1 MAISWLLSV
10 GGSAA
15 AGAATTALLTWGLRR
30 VAPRVG
36 LVDRPTQTRSMHCQA
51 VPTGGGLAIAG
62 GIGMAFAGL
71 FVLEGLP
78 APLQTVAFWLGGG
91 VVMGV
96 GLWDDAYDLDPK
108 TKVGAQLVAAY
119 LLLHAG
125 TSLSLPGLEVG
136 GGLERPLY
144 VVPLSL
150 LWVVGVTNAVN
161 LIDGL
166 DGLAAGVAGIAALS
180 CAALFGLRGDVVL
193 MGVGLALVGAIAG
206 FLPFN
211 ARPASIFMGDAG
223 SLLLGYVLA
232 AYTLQAPLHAD
243 LGLALLLPPL
253 LLGVPVLDALVAIVR
268 RGRAGRSLFAPDR
281 SHIHHR
287 LVERGSARQAVWVLY
302 GVAGAFGGAAGLV
315 GLLPTAGGYVLLL
328 LVAGAALGWVG
339 RLGAFAAGAPS
350 HAATASGTDTAL
362 GRAAAPEEP
371 TETASEAG
379 APLASSGDGH
389 EASLTASPVPHG
401 RSDSSLHCLS
411 VVGAR
416 PNFMKVAPLHRALQ
430 QHDGFRSTIVHTGQH
445 YDDQMSDVF
454 FRQLGLPAPDLH
466 LGVGSGSHA
475 AQTARV
481 MEAFEQVVQAEA
493 PDLVVVV
500 GDVNSTLAGAL
511 VAAKLQVEVAHVEAG
526 LRSGDR
532 RMPEEVNRLLTDR
545 LADYLFVTEQSGV
558 AHLQAEGVPEEKV
571 FLVGNLMID
580 ALVQCREAA
589 ARRTPAEDLGV
600 VGHPYVL
607 MTMHRPGNVDH
618 ERGARRLLETIEGIA
633 AERPVVFP
641 MHPRTRARFETF
653 GLMKTLTS
661 LRAVYV
667 LEPQGYLEFLRL
679 MEEARVVVTD
689 SGGIQEET
697 TFLGVPCLTL
707 RENTERPVTIEQ
719 GTNELVPLVPSRVVE
734 RVRDVAEAPPEGPGN
749 CPPLWDGQAAGR
761 IVQVLEAQLMPRG
774 APAASPPS
782 SSAEATTA

>member
-1 MAISWLLSV
+1 
-10 GGSAA
+10 
-15 AGAATTALLTWGLRR
+15 
-30 VAPRVG
+30 
-36 LVDRPTQTRSMHCQA
+36 MHCRA

-62 GIGMAFAGL
+62 GMGVAFAGL
-71 FVLEGLP
+71 FALEGLP
-78 APLQTVAFWLGGG
+78 APLQTVAFWLGGL
-91 VVMGV
+91 VVMGG

-119 LLLHAG
+119 LLLHTG
-125 TSLSLPGLEVG
+125 TSLSLPGLEAG

-150 LWVVGVTNAVN
+150 LWVVGVTNAIN

-180 CAALFGLRGDVVL
+180 CAVLFGIRGDVVL
-193 MGVGLALVGAIAG
+193 MGVGLGLAGAIAG

-211 ARPASIFMGDAG
+211 VRPASIFMGDAG
-223 SLLLGYVLA
+223 SLFLGYVLA

-243 LGLALLLPPL
+243 VGLALLLPPL
-253 LLGVPVLDALVAIVR
+253 LLGVPVLDTLVAMVR

-287 LVERGSARQAVWVLY
+287 LVERGSDWQAVWVLY

-315 GLLPTAGGYVLLL
+315 GLLPASGGYVLLL
-328 LVAGAALGWVG
+328 LVAGAALGWAG
-339 RLGAFAAGAPS
+339 RLGAFAVAPS
-350 HAATASGTDTAL
+350 HTAV
-362 GRAAAPEEP
+362 APGHGV
-371 TETASEAG
+371 ASEGSTEA
-379 APLASSGDGH
+379 ASPLVSSGDGH
-389 EASLTASPVPHG
+389 GASLTAPPVPHG
-401 RSDSSLHCLS
+401 KGGPLLNCLS

-430 QHDGFRSTIVHTGQH
+430 QHGGFRSTIVHTGQH
-445 YDDQMSDVF
+445 YDEQMSDVF
-454 FRQLGLPAPDLH
+454 FRQLGLPTPDLH

-493 PDLVVVV
+493 PDLVLVV

-511 VAAKLQVEVAHVEAG
+511 VAAKLQVDVAHVEAG

-532 RMPEEVNRLLTDR
+532 RMPEEINRLLTDR

-558 AHLQAEGVPEEKV
+558 EHLRAEGVPEEKV
-571 FLVGNLMID
+571 FFVGNLMID

-600 VGHPYVL
+600 AGHPYVL

-618 ERGARRLLETIEGIA
+618 ERGARRLLETIAGIA

-641 MHPRTRARFETF
+641 MHPRTRARFEAF
-653 GLMKTLTS
+653 GLMKS
-661 LRAVYV
+661 LDALGAVHV

-679 MEEARVVVTD
+679 MEEACVVVTD

-719 GTNELVPLVPSRVVE
+719 GTNELVPLVPSRVVA
-734 RVRDVAEAPPEGPGN
+734 RVRGAAETPPERSGGR
-749 CPPLWDGQAAGR
+749 PPLWDGRAAGR

-774 APAASPPS
+774 APSASPSPS
-782 SSAEATTA
+782 DTDAATA